1 MSRIRHIMI
10 NLHNITHSLNIVNI
24 VNMNKLIITSFK
36 KKRINGIVLITR
48 NNSNNFKISI
58 TNMNPM
64 TIMIILIVL
73 ITIQVK
79 IELVGNI
86 MGYLLGNMEIVVIHG
101 GIQLE

>member
-1 MSRIRHIMI
+1 
-10 NLHNITHSLNIVNI
+10 
-24 VNMNKLIITSFK
+24 
-36 KKRINGIVLITR
+36 
-48 NNSNNFKISI
+48 
-58 TNMNPM
+58 MNPM